1 MDIFDIYMQIEKKLK
16 YNHSKIIFQSYLSL
30 TMNKLNILISLLI
43 IAIAKCNMQ
52 QLFYYDCE
60 LAKIPNY
67 NYGTIAYVKSDVGIF
82 EVTINQGI
90 YYTYLALNTS
100 DIDYLTTNYFTAH
113 SSPFVTIGYKIDNTK
128 PCYKNVIIYNFDIS
142 SIITINKEV
151 LPQILQLPTT
161 NNLCITHRDW
171 KFDPS
176 ISSSYA
182 YFNGIIYPTTIQQ
195 CQYSLNPYYQKVFGS
210 YYENILSHL
219 VINHKFNDATQSL
232 THVISLQ

>member
-1 MDIFDIYMQIEKKLK
+1 
-16 YNHSKIIFQSYLSL
+16 
-30 TMNKLNILISLLI
+30 
-43 IAIAKCNMQ
+43 MQ

-60 LAKIPNY
+60 IAKIPNY
-67 NYGTIAYVKSDVGIF
+67 IYGTIAYVKSDVGIF
-82 EVTINQGI
+82 EVTINKGI

-100 DIDYLTTNYFTAH
+100 DINYLTTNHFT
-113 SSPFVTIGYKIDNTK
+113 SYTQIQPKFITMGYKIDNTK
-128 PCYKNVIIYNFDIS
+128 PCYGNTINYNFELSPIYLQY
-142 SIITINKEV
+142 NAM

-161 NNLCITHRDW
+161 NNLCITHPFW

-176 ISSSYA
+176 ISSNYA
-182 YFNGIIYPTTIQQ
+182 YYDMSYPTTIYQ
-195 CQYSLNPYYQKVFGS
+195 CQSDINPVYQKVFGS